1 MIKKSHKFLAGRRIP
16 SLRVKLVCLLCAV
29 SFLPMLMVSRVLI
42 ELGKRSTRTLRE
54 LQVKEGLEQ
63 TFFSLQDAQE
73 RLLQNAKTLSAWEDL
88 IRNVRNPDVNWLKN
102 NLEGWAP
109 QSYQL
114 DFLSVGDQAGKRIY
128 SWSSSPK
135 VDMDSLNDP
144 LSDAKVEAG
153 IISTPRSL
161 YILAK
166 SNIISNGMK
175 VGVLVLGR
183 KISHRLL
190 LDIRNRRDQDLMV
203 YYGGKLLATTDTTG
217 AFLQIDPSDIFSDLV
232 ESHTN
237 YLYYLSEK
245 DLYIGFQAIRNT
257 DGLEVAALGWTTAN
271 TPAGIVQESINKTL
285 LFFGIPL
292 LILVVM
298 AALTLGIW
306 IEHPIRSLSKTMV
319 SIRQTGDLSQR
330 VPVVGGGEIASMSIS
345 FNQML
350 DQLSRQRDELLAFRT
365 MILAMKEGV
374 LIEDMDH
381 RVTFMNPRMEELLG
395 WSTDPAEKVWKP
407 IRISEKILRKQRT
420 FPAATPHP
428 DAGKGFSTEEVEWIR
443 PDGRRIQALRTS
455 CHLEDLSGKSVGT
468 LSTFVDIT
476 ERNDLE
482 LELIQASRMAFL
494 GVYFQGILHNLNGP
508 LNSILGF
515 STLLTRNNPEAE
527 IPARIQQDAQRMM
540 ELITSI
546 GRRWR
551 RTGDSRMEWLDLNEI
566 IREELHFL
574 EADLFFKHNVV
585 KHLSLDDRLPKV
597 YGVYGDYSHA
607 LINILI
613 NSIEALAESAVH
625 DLYIRS
631 YRSEEE
637 IILEIEDTGI
647 GIKPEEINLVFF
659 PFFSSKNRN
668 RKDGIPSGAGLG
680 LPIARKVLEPYGVK
694 FEIRSELRKGTC
706 MTLRIPLSKNPQQT
720 ESIAENFEDI
730 ECHQETPH
738 IVNVS

>member
-1 MIKKSHKFLAGRRIP
+1 MKKMAQKFLTGRRIP

-42 ELGKRSTRTLRE
+42 ELGNRSTRTLRE

-63 TFFSLQDAQE
+63 TFFALQDAQE
-73 RLLQNAKTLSAWEDL
+73 RLLQNARTLAAWEDL
-88 IRNVRNPDVNWLKN
+88 IRNVRHPDINWLRN

-114 DFLSVGDQAGKRIY
+114 DFLAVSDPSGRRIY
-128 SWSSSPK
+128 SWFSSPG
-135 VDMDSLNDP
+135 MDADYLKDSFSNEP
-144 LSDAKVEAG
+144 VEAG
-153 IISTPRSL
+153 ILSTPQSL

-166 SNIISNGMK
+166 SDITADGMK
-175 VGVLVLGR
+175 VGKLIFGR
-183 KISHRLL
+183 KISHRFL

-203 YYGGKLLATTDTTG
+203 YYGGRLLATTDTTG
-217 AFLQIDPSDIFSDLV
+217 IFLQVDPSEIFTELI
-232 ESHTN
+232 ESHTT

-245 DLYIGFQAIRNT
+245 DQYIGFQAIRNA
-257 DGLEVAALGWTTAN
+257 DGIDVAALGWTSAN
-271 TPAGIVQESINKTL
+271 TPAGIIQESINKTL

-292 LILVVM
+292 LLLIAM

-306 IEHPIRSLSKTMV
+306 IEHPIRTLSKTMV

-330 VPVVGGGEIASMSIS
+330 VPVIGGGEIASMSIS

-350 DQLSRQRDELLAFRT
+350 EQLSRQREELLTFRT

-374 LIEDMDH
+374 LIEDADH

-395 WSTDPAEKVWKP
+395 WSAGTAEKEWKP
-407 IRISEKILRKQRT
+407 IRISEMILRKQRA
-420 FPAATPHP
+420 FPATTTNP
-428 DAGKGFSTEEVEWIR
+428 DAGSGFSTEEVEWIR

-455 CHLEDLSGKSVGT
+455 CRLEDPSGKFVGT

-515 STLLTRNNPEAE
+515 STLLTRSNPDAE
-527 IPARIQQDAQRMM
+527 IPARILQDSQRMM

-551 RTGDSRMEWLDLNEI
+551 RTGDSRLEWLDLNEI
-566 IREELHFL
+566 LREELRFL
-574 EADLFFKHNVV
+574 EADLFFKHNVQ
-585 KHLSLDDRLPKV
+585 KHLSLDEQLPKV

-607 LINILI
+607 FINILI

-631 YRSEEE
+631 YRSDEE

-647 GIKPEEINLVFF
+647 GIKPEEINLVFL

-694 FEIRSELRKGTC
+694 FEIRSEPRKGTC
-706 MTLRIPLSKNPQQT
+706 MTLRIPLSRTPLQN
-720 ESIAENFEDI
+720 ENSAENSEVI
-730 ECHQETPH
+730 ECLQEIPH
-738 IVNVS
+738 TVNVF